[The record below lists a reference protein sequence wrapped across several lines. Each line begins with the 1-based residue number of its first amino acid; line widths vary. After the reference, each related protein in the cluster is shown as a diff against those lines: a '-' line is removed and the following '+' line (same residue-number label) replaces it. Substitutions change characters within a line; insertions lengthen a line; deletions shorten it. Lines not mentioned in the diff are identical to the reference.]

1 MWRIYRVLAC
11 VAAAGVMAACG
22 GDASKSAEPSSPKA
36 APDAKKV
43 DPATAATITGKVLF
57 EGTPPENPVIQMSSD
72 SACGAAETRA
82 ERYVVD
88 NGGLKNVFVYVKDG
102 LGNKYI
108 FDTPTEPVKLD
119 QKGCHYSPHVV
130 GIRTTQPLEISNSDN
145 TLHNVHAMPKENR
158 EFNQGQ
164 SVQGMKNT
172 VTFSTP
178 EVLIPF
184 KCDVH
189 AWMNAYIGVV
199 DHPYFAVTGD
209 GGKFE
214 LRGLPPGTYAIE
226 AVHERLGRQSLPITL
241 GEKDSKELT
250 FTFKA
255 Q

>member
-1 MWRIYRVLAC
+1 
-11 VAAAGVMAACG
+11 MAACG
-22 GDASKSAEPSSPKA
+22 GDPSKSAEPSSPKA

-43 DPATAATITGKVLF
+43 DPATAATISGKVLF
-57 EGTPPENPVIQMSSD
+57 EGTPPENATIKMTSD
-72 SACGAAETRA
+72 SACGAAEARA
-82 ERYVVD
+82 ETYVVD

-130 GIRTTQPLEISNSDN
+130 GIRTTQPLEVSNSDN
-145 TLHNVHAMPKENR
+145 TLHNVHAMPKDNR

-164 SVQGMKNT
+164 AIAGIKNT
-172 VTFSTP
+172 VTFGTP

-189 AWMNAYIGVV
+189 AWMHAYVGVV

-214 LRGLPPGTYAIE
+214 LRGLPPGTYDIE
-226 AVHERLGRQSLPITL
+226 AVHEKLGRQSLRVTI
-241 GEKDSKELT
+241 GEKESKDLT

>member
-1 MWRIYRVLAC
+1 MLRISKVLVGVAI
-11 VAAAGVMAACG
+11 AAAIAGCG
-22 GDASKSAEPSSPKA
+22 GSETEKPVAKQP
-36 APDAKKV
+36 APDAKRV
-43 DPATAATITGKVLF
+43 DAATAATITGKVLF
-57 EGTPPENPVIQMSSD
+57 EGTAPENPVIKMSSD
-72 SACGAAETRA
+72 SACGTAGTRTET
-82 ERYVVD
+82 YVVD

-102 LGNKYI
+102 LGNKWI
-108 FDTPTEPVKLD
+108 FDTPADPVKID
-119 QKGCHYSPHVV
+119 QKGCHYAPHVV
-130 GIRTTQPLEISNSDN
+130 GVRAGQPLEISNSDA
-145 TLHNVHAMPKENR
+145 TLHNVHGMPKDNK

-164 SVQGMKNT
+164 PIQGVKNT
-172 VTFSTP
+172 VVFNTP

-189 AWMNAYIGVV
+189 SWMNSFVGVV

-214 LRGLPPGTYAIE
+214 LRGLPPGTYSIE
-226 AVHERLGRQSLPITL
+226 AVHEKLGRQSLPITI

>member
-1 MWRIYRVLAC
+1 MSL
-11 VAAAGVMAACG
+11 AAGIAACG
-22 GDASKSAEPSSPKA
+22 GDSTQSAQPAASQP

-43 DPATAATITGKVLF
+43 DSATAATVSGKVLF
-57 EGTPPENPVIQMSSD
+57 EGTAPENPVIQMSSD
-72 SACGAAETRA
+72 SACGSAETRA

-102 LGNKYI
+102 LGNKWI

-119 QKGCHYSPHVV
+119 QKGCHYTPHVL
-130 GIRTTQPLEISNSDN
+130 GIRTSQPLEVSNSDA
-145 TLHNVHAMPKENR
+145 TLHNVHAMPRENR

-164 SVQGMKNT
+164 AVQGMKNT
-172 VTFSTP
+172 VTFTKA

-199 DHPYFAVTGD
+199 DHPYFAVTAD

-214 LRGLPPGTYAIE
+214 LKSLPPGTYTIE
-226 AVHERLGRQSLPITL
+226 AVHERLGRQSQPITL
-241 GEKDSKELT
+241 AEKDSKELT

-255 Q
+255 QQ